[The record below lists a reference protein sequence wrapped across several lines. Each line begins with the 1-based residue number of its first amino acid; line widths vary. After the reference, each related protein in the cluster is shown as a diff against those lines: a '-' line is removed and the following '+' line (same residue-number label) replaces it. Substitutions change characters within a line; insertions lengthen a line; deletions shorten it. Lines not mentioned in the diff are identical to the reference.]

1 MLTRNSQ
8 GSEPPQDART
18 LRKQV
23 LADENTAEIA
33 RNLGFSTEEY
43 VEQVVHFLLSPPQE
57 PLLYVIEDDDLRS
70 LRLDPPDREEM
81 GYFVIEAAR
90 IAEAAEGRLEILPPL
105 KETRIS
111 QSPFS
116 KLLVNVGLST
126 VTGGANGLLSQGLG
140 TLRKQGGGTLLGAF
154 RSFASRFLTPVQGM
168 ISSPG
173 LWGIAS
179 FLGSTSNSNQLLSMA
194 RVLFSIRQK
203 ATPPRDEGTS
213 FVVQHNLMQLFAHHQ
228 AQLVG

>member
-1 MLTRNSQ
+1 MLTRNPQ
-8 GSEPPQDART
+8 GPQLLQDSRA
-18 LRKQV
+18 LLNQV

-43 VEQVVHFLLSPPQE
+43 VDQVVHFLLSPSQE
-57 PLLYVIEDDDLRS
+57 PWLYVIEDEDLRS

-81 GYFVIEAAR
+81 GRFVIEAAR
-90 IAEAAEGRLEILPPL
+90 LAEAAEGRLEILLPL
-105 KETRIS
+105 TETRIS
-111 QSPFS
+111 KSPFS
-116 KLLVNVGLST
+116 KLLVNVGLSA

-140 TLRKQGGGTLLGAF
+140 TLRKQGGGALLRTF
-154 RSFASRFLTPVQGM
+154 KSFSSQFLTPVQGM
-168 ISSPG
+168 LSSPG

-179 FLGSTSNSNQLLSMA
+179 FLGCTSNSNQLLSMA

-203 ATPPRDEGTS
+203 APPPDEGTA
-213 FVVQHNLMQLFAHHQ
+213 FVVQHNLLQLFAHHQ

>member
-8 GSEPPQDART
+8 GSQPPLDARA

-43 VEQVVHFLLSPPQE
+43 VDQVVYFLLSPPQE

-70 LRLDPPDREEM
+70 LRLDPPDRVEM
-81 GYFVIEAAR
+81 GRFVIEAAR
-90 IAEAAEGRLEILPPL
+90 LAEAAEGRLEIFPPL
-105 KETRIS
+105 TETRFS

-154 RSFASRFLTPVQGM
+154 KSFSSRFLTPVQGM
-168 ISSPG
+168 LSAPG

-213 FVVQHNLMQLFAHHQ
+213 FVIQHNLMQLFAHQQ